1 MCCAV
6 ERVYVASSV
15 AEAFEQKVI
24 AHAKT
29 YKAGNGLDEASS
41 IGPLVSELQRTTVHN
56 HVQAAKKAGAR
67 CVLGGTMPPAASP
80 GTFYPPTVLCGV
92 PHAAKEITQEETFG
106 PVVAISTF
114 DGDDDTAVALA
125 NDSTYGLTA
134 SVYSSDLQRAG
145 QIAARLAAGQVG
157 INNNALSGARSILCP
172 FVGHKKSGYGTH
184 SGKDGWRQFSTP
196 KSLIYMGAPP
206 PPAVLPTLAQ
216 PLPGGGKQG
225 SSSSSTA
232 SLVAA
237 ALAGAAV
244 AFAAVAV
251 ARK

>member
-1 MCCAV
+1 M
-6 ERVYVASSV
+6 
-15 AEAFEQKVI
+15 
-24 AHAKT
+24 
-29 YKAGNGLDEASS
+29 
-41 IGPLVSELQRTTVHN
+41 SELQRTTVHN
-56 HVQAAKKAGAR
+56 HVQAAKKAGAK
-67 CVLGGTMPPAASP
+67 CLVGGVLPPKSQA
-80 GTFYPPTVLCGV
+80 GTFYPPTVLSGV

-225 SSSSSTA
+225 SSSPSTA
-232 SLVAA
+232 SLVPPP
-237 ALAGAAV
+237 AGAAV
-244 AFAAVAV
+244 AFAAVSV